1 MNQIKQIHP
10 PAFHFGGSKAIGLAI
25 IAFLIFSAMS
35 AWVIVDSGHV
45 GVIRTLGA
53 VQPVSLQ
60 EGFHWKKPWLD
71 DIVQLDIR
79 LSRATAQAAAASRD
93 LQTVQ
98 TQVTLQFSLNGDL
111 APRTFQRLGKRDA
124 VANTVIGPAIQESV
138 KSITAKYTAEELVT
152 QRAEVKFK
160 IQEAIQK
167 FVEDTLKQKQLN
179 GAINIANV
187 AITDFDFSPE
197 FNKAIELKVRAEQE
211 ALQAKN
217 EKDRRVT
224 QAEAAAAER
233 RLAAEAEAYQ
243 IEAASKARADAIR
256 READALKDNPELIQ
270 LRIAEKWD
278 GVLPRFS
285 GGGAVPLLNIPAPD
299 LAPRSA
305 PAQSRP
311 VKPTPAMQ

>member
-1 MNQIKQIHP
+1 MNQIRQIHP
-10 PAFHFGGSKAIGLAI
+10 PKFSIGGSKAIGLAI
-25 IAFLIFSAMS
+25 IAFLIFSALS

-124 VANTVIGPAIQESV
+124 VANTIIGPAIQESV

-167 FVEDTLKQKQLN
+167 FVEDTLKQKELN

-233 RLAAEAEAYQ
+233 KLGADAEAYQ

-256 READALKDNPELIQ
+256 REAEALKDNPELIQ

-299 LAPRSA
+299 LAPRGA
-305 PAQSRP
+305 PAQRRQTNP
-311 VKPTPAMQ
+311 MPAMQ

>member
-1 MNQIKQIHP
+1 MSQIQNIRPGKVSM
-10 PAFHFGGSKAIGLAI
+10 GGAKIIGLVIAALIAI
-25 IAFLIFSAMS
+25 SAFS

-45 GVIRTLGA
+45 GVVRTLGA
-53 VQPVSLQ
+53 VQPVSMQ

-71 DIVQLDIR
+71 DVVQLDIR
-79 LSRATAQAAAASRD
+79 LSRATAKAAAASRD

-98 TQVTLQFSLNGDL
+98 TQVTLQFSLNGNL
-111 APRTFQRLGKRDA
+111 APRTFQRLGKREA

-167 FVEDTLKQKQLN
+167 FVEDTLKQKELN

-233 RLAAEAEAYQ
+233 QLAADAEAYQ
-243 IEAASKARADAIR
+243 IEAASKARADAIQ
-256 READALKDNPELIQ
+256 REAKALKDNPELIQ

-278 GVLPRFS
+278 GSLPRFS
-285 GGGAVPLLNIPAPD
+285 GGGTVPLLNIPAPD
-299 LAPRSA
+299 LGS
-305 PAQSRP
+305 
-311 VKPTPAMQ
+311 K